1 MMAETAAAPTRYRY
15 RVLSVFLSLA
25 FLNYL
30 DRICMARADED
41 VKRELRMREVTPADE
56 PRMQTIVDQFSG
68 EKGRQPDEAERA
80 KLRTELGEQLA
91 RERWSSVVGAFQLGY
106 VLFEVPG
113 GWMGDRWGVR
123 MVIVRIVVWWSIF
136 TALTGSSDTLM
147 RLATSDPSPITLV
160 LMLWWVRFLFGA
172 GEAGAYPNISR
183 AMSRW
188 FPASSRAR
196 VQGAM
201 WLASR
206 WGGAVSPLVYTGL
219 LYLAS
224 GVGGSWRW
232 VFWFL
237 GAVGIV
243 WALWFGWWYRNTPE
257 ETPGVNKE
265 ECELIRAGTTVGS
278 IYDDHAHAR
287 VPWLRMFTS
296 TNLIALYV
304 AAFCSSYCWYFHSS
318 QMRNYLKMHFGVE
331 GQYSDWA
338 MTAPLLGGGLCCILG
353 GVISQWII
361 ARTGSLRWGR
371 ALPGFFA
378 FTCAAVCLLMVPY
391 FNNGANFADGKPNFL
406 GAAVCITL
414 CFTLQDLHM
423 AVLWSLTS
431 DIGGRLA
438 GTLAG
443 NLNMLGNIGGYL
455 GILIVPRVLD
465 IGKTSDGPPQWDN
478 VFWMNGCVYVLGAL
492 MWLRIN
498 ANEKLLHADDIVGR
512 DPEVKR

>member
-41 VKRELRMREVTPADE
+41 VKSALRMREITPADE
-56 PRMQTIVDQFSG
+56 TRMQTLVDQFVQ
-68 EKGRQPDEAERA
+68 EKGRAPDDAERE
-80 KLRTELGEQLA
+80 KIRTGFGEQLA
-91 RERWSSVVGAFQLGY
+91 SERWSFVVSAFQLGY

-136 TALTGSSDTLM
+136 TALTGSSDTLV
-147 RLATSDPSPITLV
+147 RLVTSDPSPITLV
-160 LMLWWVRFLFGA
+160 LMLWWVRFLFGV

-206 WGGAVSPLVYTGL
+206 WGGAVSPLVYTYL
-219 LYLAS
+219 L
-224 GVGGSWRW
+224 GVATNFGGSWRW

-237 GAVGIV
+237 GALGIV
-243 WALWFGWWYRNTPE
+243 WAVWFGWWYRNTPE
-257 ETPGVNKE
+257 ETPGANDE
-265 ECELIRAGTTVGS
+265 ECKLIRAGTTEGS

-287 VPWLRMFTS
+287 VPWLRLFTS
-296 TNLIALYV
+296 SNLIALYI
-304 AAFCSSYCWYFHSS
+304 AAFCSSFCWYFHSS
-318 QMRNYLKMHFGVE
+318 QMRLYMKSVFGV
-331 GQYSDWA
+331 GLDKNDWRPDFA
-338 MTAPLLGGGLCCILG
+338 MTAPLVGGGICCILG
-353 GVISQWII
+353 GVLSQWII

-371 ALPGFFA
+371 ALPGLIA
-378 FTCAAVCLLMVPY
+378 FSAAAVCLLTVPY
-391 FNNGANFADGKPNFL
+391 FNQQKNFWGAIT
-406 GAAVCITL
+406 CITL

-443 NLNMLGNIGGYL
+443 NLNMLGNVGGYI
-455 GILIVPRVLD
+455 GILVVPKIVL
-465 IGKTSDGPPQWDN
+465 IGATFNEPAKWDN
-478 VFWMNGCVYVLGAL
+478 VFWMNGCIYIVGAL

>member
-1 MMAETAAAPTRYRY
+1 MSQAAAPTNFRY
-15 RVLSVFLSLA
+15 RVLTVFLSLA

-41 VKRELRMREVTPADE
+41 VKRELRMREITEADK
-56 PRMQTIVDQFSG
+56 PREQALIASFVV
-68 EKGRQPDEAERA
+68 EKGRQPDDAELQ
-80 KLRTELGEQLA
+80 KIHDDLGEQLA
-91 RERWSSVVGAFQLGY
+91 RERWSSVVSAFQLGY

-123 MVIVRIVVWWSIF
+123 MVITRIVVWWSIF
-136 TALTGSSDTLM
+136 TALTGSSDTLVK
-147 RLATSDPSPITLV
+147 LATSDPSPITMV
-160 LMLWWVRFLFGA
+160 LMLWWVRFLFGV

-188 FPASSRAR
+188 FPFTSRAR

-206 WGGAVSPLVYTGL
+206 WGGAVSPLVYTAL
-219 LYLAS
+219 L
-224 GVGGSWRW
+224 GVAMSMGGSWRW
-232 VFWFL
+232 VFWTL

-243 WALWFGWWYRNTPE
+243 WAVWFGWWYRNTPE
-257 ETPGVNKE
+257 EMPGVNKE
-265 ECELIRAGTTVGS
+265 ECELIRAGAKEGS

-287 VPWLRMFTS
+287 VPWLRLFTS
-296 TNLIALYV
+296 TNLIALYL
-304 AAFCSSYCWYFHSS
+304 AAFCSSFAWYFHSS
-318 QMRNYLKMHFGVE
+318 QMRNYLKMHLGVVGE
-331 GQYSDWA
+331 ASDWA
-338 MTAPLLGGGLCCILG
+338 MTAPLLGGGICCILG
-353 GVISQWII
+353 GVFSQWFI

-371 ALPGFFA
+371 SIPGFIAFA
-378 FTCAAVCLLMVPY
+378 SAAACLFMVPY
-391 FNNGANFADGKPNFL
+391 FNNGANFADGKPNAL
-406 GAAVCITL
+406 GAVICITL

-443 NLNMLGNIGGYL
+443 NLNMLGNVGGYI
-455 GILIVPRVLD
+455 GIVILPRVLT
-465 IGKTSDGPPQWDN
+465 IGATSDNPTNWNN
-478 VFWMNGCVYVLGAL
+478 VFWMNGCVYLFGAL

-498 ANEKLLHADDIVGR
+498 ANEKLLHHEDIVGR
-512 DPEVKR
+512 DPEVPR